1 MGMVSFYSS
10 ARKELVPDIKSSEI
24 ISMPMSDYQFDKYSI
39 IRKDEID
46 RDKRKKKPT
55 SVKNEDAFS
64 VNSSYRAYSRML
76 CQFVFPEDIPRPFKG
91 DAKDLEMDED
101 VVTRLSEIKIEY
113 EKKIRKAKTT
123 ADKEALKK
131 EHKEVERKVK
141 ASSKDYERRLN
152 ATLKTLD
159 RRRDEFLKL
168 EHRKDRGLKK
178 YSPKYAD
185 IIEKLKK

>member
-1 MGMVSFYSS
+1 MTNHKNYKTTLLPNKNDEFMKLFYNSSRNDINDQNMFMRRIMGMVSFYSS

-55 SVKNEDAFS
+55 SVKNEDVPNIFS

-113 EKKIRKAKTT
+113 EKN
-123 ADKEALKK
+123 KK
-131 EHKEVERKVK
+131 GKNYCR
-141 ASSKDYERRLN
+141 
-152 ATLKTLD
+152 
-159 RRRDEFLKL
+159 
-168 EHRKDRGLKK
+168 
-178 YSPKYAD
+178 
-185 IIEKLKK
+185 

>member
-1 MGMVSFYSS
+1 M
-10 ARKELVPDIKSSEI
+10 
-24 ISMPMSDYQFDKYSI
+24 
-39 IRKDEID
+39 
-46 RDKRKKKPT
+46 
-55 SVKNEDAFS
+55 
-64 VNSSYRAYSRML
+64 
-76 CQFVFPEDIPRPFKG
+76 
-91 DAKDLEMDED
+91 
-101 VVTRLSEIKIEY
+101 
-113 EKKIRKAKTT
+113 KKIRKAKTT

-168 EHRKDRGLKK
+168 EERKDRGLKK

-185 IIEKLKK
+185 IIEKIKKVKGNKFIYTEYKTSEGVGILSIALKA